1 MLGRKYVM
9 LLLMVGT
16 VPNTSKMAET
26 EISLHLYG
34 LGVKMQGICWFPA
47 DMVHIERGLPKGL
60 FITTKH
66 KKIRKSSEALFE
78 FQHGMAFSCFTPQL
92 SERL

>member
-1 MLGRKYVM
+1 MLGRKYVI
-9 LLLMVGT
+9 LLFVVGT
-16 VPNTSKMAET
+16 VPDTSKMAET

-47 DMVHIERGLPKGL
+47 DMVHIERGLPKDL

-66 KKIRKSSEALFE
+66 KKIRKSSEASFE
-78 FQHGMAFSCFTPQL
+78 FQHGMEFSRFTPQL
-92 SERL
+92 PERL